1 MTTREVFVG
10 YFDLLKETLMD
21 KPAQIYNCD
30 ESEMPLDHKTVAQRG
45 TKKFGSDHR
54 VTIHKSLYLLVEM
67 R

>member
-10 YFDLLKETLMD
+10 YFDLLKETLMKHNLMD

-45 TKKFGSDHR
+45 DEKGSAA
-54 VTIHKSLYLLVEM
+54 IIG
-67 R
+67 